1 MPCGNLAAKPNTSAF
16 AHRLQR
22 RVIEQIVNIVNS
34 CSAFI
39 AREPS
44 MFSIHSNDL
53 TSELA
58 RRLLTVHLVGMHANS
73 PASAASRRGFV
84 HSDAFADYRSAAS
97 TKCFTLHLRPE
108 PTRRRYVAR

>member
-1 MPCGNLAAKPNTSAF
+1 
-16 AHRLQR
+16 
-22 RVIEQIVNIVNS
+22 
-34 CSAFI
+34 
-39 AREPS
+39 

-58 RRLLTVHLVGMHANS
+58 RGLLTVHLVGMRANY
-73 PASAASRRGFV
+73 PASASKRGFV

-108 PTRRRYVAR
+108 PTRGRYPTPRSSSSRVAVLLLRLARRVQDKCLAAAAS